1 MTGVQ
6 TCALPIF
13 AAVLVLAIV
22 ATGCS
27 SDATRSSAPVGAG
40 QFRLDEWSIKS
51 DGAPLTAG
59 RQTIKVSNTG
69 HETHELIIVSAKD
82 ATSLPRKSDGSVDE
96 EQLASV
102 TIGEIA
108 DIAAGTSAQK
118 SFMLPAGPYVAY
130 CNVVEQMGADS
141 SNAGSAVM
149 SSGGMGS
156 GGMGSG
162 GGMTHVH
169 FALGMHT
176 TFTVAAS

>member
-1 MTGVQ
+1 MNRAGKLRLGV
-6 TCALPIF
+6 
-13 AAVLVLAIV
+13 AAVLVFGIV

-27 SDATRSSAPVGAG
+27 SEATPSSAPVGAG

-108 DIAAGTSAQK
+108 DISAGTSAQK
-118 SFMLPAGPYVAY
+118 SFTLPAGPCVVY
-130 CNVVEQMGADS
+130 CNVVEQMGTDS
-141 SNAGSAVM
+141 SNAGNGGM
-149 SSGGMGS
+149 TSGGMGS

>member
-1 MTGVQ
+1 MNRAVK
-6 TCALPIF
+6 LRHRV
-13 AAVLVLAIV
+13 AAMLVLAIV

-27 SDATRSSAPVGAG
+27 SDRTPNSAPAGVG
-40 QFRLDEWSIKS
+40 QFRLDEWSIRS
-51 DGAPLTAG
+51 DGSPLSAG

-82 ATSLPRKSDGSVDE
+82 AASLPRKADGSVDE

-108 DIAAGTSAQK
+108 DISAGASAQK
-118 SFMLPAGPYVAY
+118 SFTLPAGRYVAF
-130 CNVVEQMGADS
+130 CNVVDQMGTDN
-141 SNAGSAVM
+141 SNAGSDGM
-149 SSGGMGS
+149 GSGGMGS

-176 TFTVAAS
+176 TFTVVAS